1 MKIKFLQTFD
11 YIIIVSVVF
20 LSAMGVMFLY
30 SAGVNSEGVLV
41 SYEYRRQLI
50 WWCIGFVCMI
60 LFALVDY
67 RKYER
72 YALAGYIAM
81 ILILLYVRIFGK
93 TVKGARSWIGIGGL
107 GIQPSEMCKVLFI
120 LYLARYLKRSSNE
133 QPLIRF
139 LKASVL
145 MLVPVGLILLQP
157 DLGTASVFIPIFLIM
172 CFVANLPIRYI
183 AIILATG
190 MLTIV
195 LTVLPVYQEKI
206 LKKSI
211 IFITMLT
218 NMKFRFLLIFCT
230 AIITIIGALG
240 NIIFKKRYYYW
251 LTICFAII
259 MISLVLSLMA
269 GKVLKPYQMM
279 RLIIFLNP
287 YSDPRDSGWNIIQ
300 SMTAIGSGGFLGQGF
315 LNGIQ
320 SHRGFLPEQKTD
332 FIFSIMSEESGF
344 IGGILLFTAFFTIM
358 LRIIH
363 VLRTTTNTYGFFVSA
378 GILGMLFFHFI
389 VNIGMVM
396 GIMPITGIPLP
407 FLSYGGS
414 ALVTNMVSMGII
426 MSVNSRRL
434 DFSVAVQ

>member
-81 ILILLYVRIFGK
+81 ILILMYVRIFGK

-211 IFITMLT
+211 IFITMLA

-414 ALVTNMVSMGII
+414 ALVTNMVSMGIV
-426 MSVNSRRL
+426 MSINSRRL

>member
-211 IFITMLT
+211 IFITMLA